1 MTFTSEVPAN
11 ENKKTVIM
19 SPNTGIIENIKV
31 KVGDVVNEG
40 QELIVIQ
47 SMKMQSKLLAI
58 KNGRIKNVNCKV
70 GDNINIGEVLIE
82 LE

>member
-1 MTFTSEVPAN
+1 MDFTSEVPVN
-11 ENKKTVIM
+11 DNKQTVII
-19 SPNTGIIENIKV
+19 SPNPGIIENIKV
-31 KVGDVVNEG
+31 KIGDIVNEG
-40 QELIVIQ
+40 QELLVIQ

-58 KNGRIKNVNCKV
+58 KNGRVKNVNCKV